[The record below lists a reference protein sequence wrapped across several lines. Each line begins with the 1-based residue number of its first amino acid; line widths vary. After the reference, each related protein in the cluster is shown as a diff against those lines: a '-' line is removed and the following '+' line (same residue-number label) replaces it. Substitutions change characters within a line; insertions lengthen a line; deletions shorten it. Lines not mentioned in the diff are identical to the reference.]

1 MLGYDSPSNAVA
13 RVRSFQCSGS
23 SRYKEK
29 LKALESCCKFTIV
42 PNLLKYLAYNTSS
55 SYCQEQTSCGR
66 CKDWSTPGQGSSFNF
81 CYHQD
86 KSYRW
91 KQSIQ
96 TFRYSK
102 AIFTKINELNN
113 HCLRCLSEC
122 TRSQQL
128 AQEASRIW
136 RGAFETTCK
145 TLRDL
150 MPVGRTWSA
159 CG

>member
-13 RVRSFQCSGS
+13 RVQSFQCSGS

-42 PNLLKYLAYNTSS
+42 PKLLNYLTYNTSS
-55 SYCQEQTSCGR
+55 SNCQEQTSCRR
-66 CKDWSTPGQGSSFNF
+66 CKDWSTPGQGLSFNF
-81 CYHQD
+81 CHHQD
-86 KSYRW
+86 KSCRW
-91 KQSIQ
+91 KKS
-96 TFRYSK
+96 RYSNIQ
-102 AIFTKINELNN
+102 AIFTKVNELKN

-122 TRSQQL
+122 TRSQQQ